1 MKPVNYF
8 KMTSVGLLSTWLC
21 LFALLSFLL
30 MACISFLQTDNMT
43 FYRWHFD
50 LSNYTA
56 LIDSLYLKVF
66 WRSFYTASIA
76 TVACLIIGYPVAY
89 IIARAPQRYQFPLI
103 LGVIIPFWI
112 SSLVRT
118 YSMIAILKAHGI
130 LNSALMALG
139 IIQQPLQLLYTP
151 TAALIGL
158 TYDLLPFM
166 IMPLF
171 ANLDRFNWK
180 LLEAAQDLGASRW
193 QQFTKVV
200 LPLTKPGIF
209 AGIILVFLPAMTLF
223 YITDILGGAKTIL
236 LGNVIKD
243 QFLSAN
249 NWPLGAAMSTSFIV
263 LITIIVLM
271 LTRQMSAKDKRNLL

>member
-1 MKPVNYF
+1 MKPINYF
-8 KMTSVGLLSTWLC
+8 KITSVGLLSTWLC

-43 FYRWHFD
+43 FYRWHLD
-50 LSNYTA
+50 LSNYAA
-56 LIDSLYLKVF
+56 LIDSLYLKAF
-66 WRSFYTASIA
+66 WRSFYTAGIA
-76 TVACLIIGYPVAY
+76 TIACLAIGYPVAY
-89 IIARAPQRYQFPLI
+89 TIARAPKRYQFPLI

-193 QQFTKVV
+193 QQFTKII
-200 LPLTKPGIF
+200 LPLTKPGIL

-223 YITDILGGAKTIL
+223 YITDILGGAKSIL

-249 NWPLGAAMSTSFIV
+249 NWPVGAAMSTSFIV
-263 LITIIVLM
+263 LISIVILAC
-271 LTRQMSAKDKRNLL
+271 TRQMSAKDKRNLL